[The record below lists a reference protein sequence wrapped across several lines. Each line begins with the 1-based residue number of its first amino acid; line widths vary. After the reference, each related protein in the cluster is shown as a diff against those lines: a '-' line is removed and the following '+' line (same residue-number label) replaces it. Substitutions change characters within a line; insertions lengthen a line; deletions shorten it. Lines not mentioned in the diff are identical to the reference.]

1 MCKFYRFQFML
12 SIILVNHKEKFFLT
26 GFLAGETDKFTEL
39 RKRSK
44 VCEALQS
51 LASGTEGGNSLKEQ
65 TERTNT
71 KTYRVIIDYLRQ
83 GIEGGRFRRG
93 QKLPS
98 EKELCSHFG
107 TSRSSVREALSA
119 LEYIGLIEVRGG
131 SGYYVSGS
139 SFTAP
144 GEPLQRCATKVVL
157 MLEDEWNIRTLQ
169 TLFEM
174 GLDGA
179 VLVLEASDGAQ
190 WSRKVRAVRQAA
202 NDTGM
207 LPTLMV
213 QIAETTAEKRI
224 EATEM
229 AIRAGMDCVIVTSAP
244 DLTDLIE
251 VRRILDN
258 VDANIM
264 VLARVNAPAA
274 KMEEALQI
282 ADGLVIE
289 TATVNGLEDAAALAG
304 VLTKANQAGKL
315 LFISGSV
322 QETMAASGI
331 EGQGLVQKA
340 VQRGF
345 DGVLVTTAGPAQK
358 FPLDV
363 LSSIK
368 SLARQQEEK
377 ILGTRNEKKIGH
389 VVASPVADA
398 LCSTAV
404 HASVAMKSL
413 AFVIPTETGFTPRM
427 LAKFR
432 QALPVLAVSPNAG
445 VVRQLRLSW
454 GVQPMLSRRTLRQE
468 DMMQLAI
475 DTSLKGSH
483 LREGDSVI
491 GVLGNMD
498 IPNGYNSVKLI
509 TVGDIILKGQGIGNG
524 IISGRVTIIKSL
536 FDLNKRVHNKIV
548 ALTTTDVE
556 HIGLIEE
563 AAGLIVEEGGLS
575 SHAAIACMTLGKPVI
590 VGATD
595 ATELLL
601 EDEQITVDVM
611 RGLVYRGWVNL
622 G

>member
-1 MCKFYRFQFML
+1 M
-12 SIILVNHKEKFFLT
+12 
-26 GFLAGETDKFTEL
+26 
-39 RKRSK
+39 
-44 VCEALQS
+44 
-51 LASGTEGGNSLKEQ
+51 KEQ
-65 TERTNT
+65 MEKTNT

-83 GIEGGRFRRG
+83 GIETGRFRRG

-98 EKELCSHFG
+98 EKELCSQFG

-119 LEYIGLIEVRGG
+119 LEYVGLIEVRGG

-139 SFTAP
+139 SAVNP

-179 VLVLEASDGAQ
+179 NLMIRSNETMQ

-207 LPTLMV
+207 LPSLM
-213 QIAETTAEKRI
+213 AEIDESNEEKRK
-224 EATEM
+224 EAAEM
-229 AIRAGMDCVIVTSAP
+229 AIRAGMDCVIVHSDE

-258 VDANIM
+258 VDVNIM
-264 VLARVNAPAA
+264 VLAKLPNQSA
-274 KMEEALQI
+274 KFADALQM
-282 ADGLVIE
+282 ADGLVFG
-289 TATVNGLEDAAALAG
+289 ADMLAG
-304 VLTKANQAGKL
+304 ETIAAFAPIIAAANQAGKL
-315 LFISGSV
+315 LYIAGSV
-322 QETMAASGI
+322 QETMAASGV
-331 EGQGLVQKA
+331 EGQSLVQKA
-340 VQRGF
+340 VQRGL
-345 DGVLVTTAGPAQK
+345 DGVIVTTAGPAQK

-363 LSSIK
+363 LTSLK
-368 SLARQQEEK
+368 SVARQQEDK
-377 ILGTRNEKKIGH
+377 WIGSRNEKRVGH
-389 VVASPVADA
+389 VVASPAADA

-404 HASVAMKSL
+404 HASQAMKSL
-413 AFVIPTETGFTPRM
+413 AFIVPTETGFTPRM

-432 QALPVLAVSPNAG
+432 QSLPVLAVSPNSG
-445 VVRQLRLSW
+445 VVRQLRLVW
-454 GVQPMLSRRTLRQE
+454 GVQPLLSRRTLRQE

-475 DTSLKGSH
+475 DTALKGNH
-483 LREGDSVI
+483 LREGDSVT

-498 IPNGYNSVKLI
+498 VPNGYNSVKLI

-524 IISGRVTIIKSL
+524 IVSGRVAIVKTL
-536 FDLNKRVHNKIV
+536 FDINKRAHNKIV
-548 ALTTTDVE
+548 VLTSTDAE
-556 HIGLIEE
+556 HVGLIEN

-575 SHAAIACMTLGKPVI
+575 SHAAISCLSLGKPVI

-601 EDEQITVDVM
+601 EDEQITMDVM

>member
-1 MCKFYRFQFML
+1 M
-12 SIILVNHKEKFFLT
+12 KEHAEKP
-26 GFLAGETDKFTEL
+26 
-39 RKRSK
+39 
-44 VCEALQS
+44 
-51 LASGTEGGNSLKEQ
+51 
-65 TERTNT
+65 NT

-98 EKELCSHFG
+98 EKELCSQFS

-119 LEYIGLIEVRGG
+119 LEYVGLIEVRGG

-139 SFTAP
+139 AAANP
-144 GEPLQRCATKVVL
+144 GEFLQRCATKIVL

-179 VLVLEASDGAQ
+179 NLLIKVNQDLQ

-207 LPTLMV
+207 LPAL
-213 QIAETTAEKRI
+213 IAEIDEVTEEKRN
-224 EATEM
+224 EAAEM
-229 AIRAGMDCVIVTSAP
+229 AVRAGMDCVIVHAGD
-244 DLTDLIE
+244 DLEGLIE
-251 VRRILDN
+251 VRRVMDN
-258 VDANIM
+258 VDADIM
-264 VLARVNAPAA
+264 VMA
-274 KMEEALQI
+274 KMKATGPKLAEALQM
-282 ADGLVIE
+282 ADGLVLDAGTVE
-289 TATVNGLEDAAALAG
+289 TMTE
-304 VLTKANQAGKL
+304 LTSVVMLANQAGKL
-315 LFISGSV
+315 LFVAGSV
-322 QETMAASGI
+322 QETMSASGI
-331 EGQGLVQKA
+331 EGQSLVQKA
-340 VQRGF
+340 VQKGF
-345 DGVLVTTAGPAQK
+345 DGVIITTAGPAQK

-363 LSSIK
+363 LTSIK
-368 SLARQQEEK
+368 SAARQQEEK
-377 ILGTRNEKKIGH
+377 WVGSRNEKRVGH

-404 HASVAMKSL
+404 HASQAMKSL
-413 AFVIPTETGFTPRM
+413 AFVVPTETGFTPRM

-432 QALPVLAVSPNAG
+432 QPLPVLAVSPNPA

-454 GVQPMLSRRTLRQE
+454 GVQSLLSRRTLRQE

-475 DTSLKGSH
+475 DTALKGNH
-483 LREGDSVI
+483 LHEGDSVT

-509 TVGDIILKGQGIGNG
+509 TVGDIILKGQGIGTG
-524 IISGRVTIIKSL
+524 IVSGRVAIIKSL
-536 FDLNKRVHNKIV
+536 FDINKRANNKIV
-548 ALTTTDVE
+548 VLASTDAE
-556 HIGLIEE
+556 HIGLIENS
-563 AAGLIVEEGGLS
+563 AGLIVEEGGLS
-575 SHAAIACMTLGKPVI
+575 SHAAIACLALGKPVI
-590 VGATD
+590 VGAAD

-601 EDEQITVDVM
+601 EDEQITMDVM

>member
-1 MCKFYRFQFML
+1 M
-12 SIILVNHKEKFFLT
+12 
-26 GFLAGETDKFTEL
+26 
-39 RKRSK
+39 
-44 VCEALQS
+44 
-51 LASGTEGGNSLKEQ
+51 KEQ
-65 TERTNT
+65 GEKLTT

-83 GIEGGRFRRG
+83 GIEGDRFRRG

-98 EKELCSHFG
+98 EKELCEHFS

-139 SFTAP
+139 SPMIA
-144 GEPLQRCATKVVL
+144 GEITERCATKIVFV
-157 MLEDEWNIRTLQ
+157 LEDDWNIRSMQ
-169 TLFEM
+169 ALFEL

-179 VLVLEASDGAQ
+179 NLAINASEGAQ

-213 QIAETTAEKRI
+213 EIAEATSEKRI
-224 EATEM
+224 LAAEM
-229 AIRAGMDCVIVTSAP
+229 AIKAGMDCVIVDADS
-244 DLTDLIE
+244 DMSSLIE
-251 VRRILDN
+251 VRRTLDT
-258 VDANIM
+258 VEANIM
-264 VLARVNAPAA
+264 VLARVRSAT
-274 KMEEALQI
+274 KDMEDALQI
-282 ADGLVIE
+282 SDGVVLDAGLFTEGENSLRISALV
-289 TATVNGLEDAAALAG
+289 
-304 VLTKANQAGKL
+304 TKAMQSGKF
-315 LFISGSV
+315 LFVAGSV
-322 QETMAASGI
+322 QETMAASGV
-331 EGQGLVQKA
+331 EGQDLVQKA

-345 DGVLVTTAGPAQK
+345 DGVLITTAGAAQK

-363 LSSIK
+363 LTAVK
-368 SLARQQEEK
+368 KAARLQEEK
-377 ILGTRNEKKIGH
+377 TLNSRSEKRVGH
-389 VVASPVADA
+389 IVASPMADA

-404 HASVAMKSL
+404 HASQAMKSI
-413 AFVIPTETGFTPRM
+413 AFVVPTETGFSPRM

-432 QALPVLAVSPNAG
+432 QELPVLAVSPNPH
-445 VVRQLRLSW
+445 VVRQLRMAW
-454 GVQPMLSRRTLRQE
+454 GVRPLLSRRTLRQE

-475 DTSLKGSH
+475 DTALKGNH
-483 LREGDSVI
+483 LHDGDSVV

-524 IISGRVTIIKSL
+524 IVSGRVAIVKSL
-536 FDLNKRVHNKIV
+536 FDINKRAHNKIV
-548 ALTTTDVE
+548 AISATDTE
-556 HIGLIEE
+556 HLGLIEE

-575 SHAAIACMTLGKPVI
+575 SHAAIACMTLGKPII

-601 EDEQITVDVM
+601 EDEQITIDVM

>member
-1 MCKFYRFQFML
+1 MK
-12 SIILVNHKEKFFLT
+12 
-26 GFLAGETDKFTEL
+26 D
-39 RKRSK
+39 
-44 VCEALQS
+44 
-51 LASGTEGGNSLKEQ
+51 Q
-65 TERTNT
+65 TEKANT

-98 EKELCSHFG
+98 EKELCSQFS

-139 SFTAP
+139 SAANS

-179 VLVLEASDGAQ
+179 TLMIRVNDSAQ

-207 LPTLMV
+207 LPSLM
-213 QIAETTAEKRI
+213 AEIDESSAEKRN
-224 EATEM
+224 EAAEM
-229 AIRAGMDCVIVTSAP
+229 AIRAGMDCVIVHSEA
-244 DLTDLIE
+244 DLADLIE

-264 VLARVNAPAA
+264 VLAKVKAPVA
-274 KMEEALQI
+274 KLTDALQI
-282 ADGLVIE
+282 ADGLVLDVGMV
-289 TATVNGLEDAAALAG
+289 AGGEDASAVAA
-304 VLTKANQAGKL
+304 VVSIANQSGKL
-315 LFISGSV
+315 LYVAGSV
-322 QETMAASGI
+322 QETMAASGV
-331 EGQGLVQKA
+331 EGQSLVQKA

-345 DGVLVTTAGPAQK
+345 DGVIITTAGPAQK

-363 LSSIK
+363 LT
-368 SLARQQEEK
+368 SLKTAAKQQEEK
-377 ILGTRNEKKIGH
+377 LIGARSEKRVGH

-404 HASVAMKSL
+404 HASQAMKSL
-413 AFVIPTETGFTPRM
+413 AFIVPTETGFTPRM

-432 QALPVLAVSPNAG
+432 QTLPVLAVSPNPG

-454 GVQPMLSRRTLRQE
+454 GVQPLLSRRTLRQE

-475 DTSLKGSH
+475 DTALKGNH
-483 LREGDSVI
+483 LREGDSVT

-498 IPNGYNSVKLI
+498 VPGGYNSVKLI
-509 TVGDIILKGQGIGNG
+509 TVGDIILKGQGIGKG
-524 IISGRVTIIKSL
+524 IVSGRVAIIKTL
-536 FDLNKRVHNKIV
+536 FDINKRAHNKIV
-548 ALTTTDVE
+548 VLSSTDTE
-556 HIGLIEE
+556 HIGLIED

-575 SHAAIACMTLGKPVI
+575 SHAAIACLSLGKPVI
-590 VGATD
+590 VGAAD

>member
-1 MCKFYRFQFML
+1 ML
-12 SIILVNHKEKFFLT
+12 FEVRGGDILKDQM
-26 GFLAGETDKFTEL
+26 DKP
-39 RKRSK
+39 
-44 VCEALQS
+44 
-51 LASGTEGGNSLKEQ
+51 
-65 TERTNT
+65 NT
-71 KTYRVIIDYLRQ
+71 KTYRIIIDYLRQ
-83 GIEGGRFRRG
+83 GIDGGRFRRG

-98 EKELCSHFG
+98 EKELCSQFS

-119 LEYIGLIEVRGG
+119 LEYIGLVEVRGG

-139 SFTAP
+139 PAATP
-144 GEPLQRCATKVVL
+144 GEPLQRCSTKVVL
-157 MLEDEWNIRTLQ
+157 MFEDDWNIRTLQ

-179 VLVLEASDGAQ
+179 ALVIRANDDTQ

-207 LPTLMV
+207 LPSLMAE
-213 QIAETTAEKRI
+213 IAETHAEKRNT
-224 EATEM
+224 AAEM
-229 AIRAGMDCVIVTSAP
+229 AIRSGMDCVIVHTGP
-244 DLTDLIE
+244 DLSDLIE

-264 VLARVNAPAA
+264 VLAKVKEQTA
-274 KMEEALQI
+274 KLADALQI
-282 ADGLVIE
+282 ADGLVLDLSFVS
-289 TATVNGLEDAAALAG
+289 AGDAASNIAAI
-304 VLTKANQAGKL
+304 VSSANQSGKL
-315 LFISGSV
+315 LYLAGSV
-322 QETMAASGI
+322 QETMAASGV
-331 EGQGLVQKA
+331 EGQSLVQKA
-340 VQRGF
+340 VQKGF
-345 DGVLVTTAGPAQK
+345 DGVVITTAGPAQK

-363 LSSIK
+363 LTSVK
-368 SLARQQEEK
+368 TAARQQEEK
-377 ILGTRNEKKIGH
+377 IIGARSEKRIGH

-404 HASVAMKSL
+404 HAAQAMKSL
-413 AFVIPTETGFTPRM
+413 AFVVPTETGFTPRM

-432 QALPVLAVSPNAG
+432 QLLPVLAVSPNHG

-454 GVQPMLSRRTLRQE
+454 GVQPLLSRRTLRQE

-475 DTSLKGSH
+475 DTALKGGH
-483 LREGDSVI
+483 LREGDSVT

-524 IISGRVTIIKSL
+524 IVSGRVAIIKSL
-536 FDLNKRVHNKIV
+536 FDINKRAHNKIV
-548 ALTTTDVE
+548 VLASTDTE
-556 HIGLIEE
+556 HITLIEN

-575 SHAAIACMTLGKPVI
+575 SHAAIACLSLGKPVI

-601 EDEQITVDVM
+601 EDEQITMDVM

>member
-1 MCKFYRFQFML
+1 M
-12 SIILVNHKEKFFLT
+12 
-26 GFLAGETDKFTEL
+26 
-39 RKRSK
+39 
-44 VCEALQS
+44 
-51 LASGTEGGNSLKEQ
+51 KEQ
-65 TERTNT
+65 MEKPNT

-98 EKELCSHFG
+98 EKELCSQFN

-139 SFTAP
+139 SATAP

-157 MLEDEWNIRTLQ
+157 IVEDDWNIRTLQ

-179 VLVLEASDGAQ
+179 ILKLNANDGAQ

-207 LPTLMV
+207 LPTLM
-213 QIAETTAEKRI
+213 AEISEPTAEKRL
-224 EATEM
+224 EAAEM
-229 AIRAGMDCVIVTSAP
+229 AIRAGMDCVVVDSAP
-244 DLTDLIE
+244 DLKDLIE
-251 VRRILDN
+251 VRRVLDN
-258 VDANIM
+258 VDVNIM
-264 VLARVNAPAA
+264 VLAHVNAPVA
-274 KMEEALQI
+274 KLEEALQI
-282 ADGLVIE
+282 ADGLIMDIGTI
-289 TATVNGLEDAAALAG
+289 TACEDAAVMGA
-304 VLTKANQAGKL
+304 VLSRANQSGKL
-315 LFISGSV
+315 LFLAGSV

-331 EGQGLVQKA
+331 EGQELVQKA

-345 DGVLVTTAGPAQK
+345 DGVMIITAGSAQK

-368 SLARQQEEK
+368 GAARQQEEK
-377 ILGTRNEKKIGH
+377 ILGTRSEKRIGH

-404 HASVAMKSL
+404 HASLAMKSL

-445 VVRQLRLSW
+445 VVRHLRLSW
-454 GVQPMLSRRTLRQE
+454 GVQPLLSRRTLRQE

-475 DTSLKGSH
+475 DTALKGNH

-524 IISGRVTIIKSL
+524 IVSGRVTIIKSL
-536 FDLNKRVHNKIV
+536 FDMNKRAHNKIV
-548 ALTTTDVE
+548 ALASTDAE

-575 SHAAIACMTLGKPVI
+575 SHAAIACLTLGKPVI